1 MSIRELLAA
10 AIPPESVDNLRTLVT
25 HLRAREEG
33 REFDPM
39 PTEVDGVI
47 RELALAHIRHIEFHA
62 NSLTE
67 LATLLAGTLKD
78 PRRAYHSGQL
88 NVAMMIV
95 GRLTST
101 TARVCFKQ
109 ILSEEPD
116 PNTPTN

>member
-1 MSIRELLAA
+1 VSVRELLANA
-10 AIPPESVDNLRTLVT
+10 LPPESLENLRTLVT
-25 HLRAREEG
+25 HLRSREEG
-33 REFDPM
+33 QFDPV
-39 PTEVDGVI
+39 PTEADGVI

-78 PRRAYHSGQL
+78 PRRAFHSGQL

-95 GRLTST
+95 GRLTAT

-109 ILSEEPD
+109 ILSDEPD